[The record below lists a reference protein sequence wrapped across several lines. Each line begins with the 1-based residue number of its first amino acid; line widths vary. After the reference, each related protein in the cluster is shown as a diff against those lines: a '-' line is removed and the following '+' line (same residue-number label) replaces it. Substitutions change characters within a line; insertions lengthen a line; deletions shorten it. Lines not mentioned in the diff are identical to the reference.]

1 MVSQGAGHP
10 ARRGDACYLV
20 DMLAAFL
27 VPDFAQKIDTFIT
40 IPSAI
45 AEIWMVVHLLLIGV
59 RTVEPEGVLP
69 PP

>member
-1 MVSQGAGHP
+1 
-10 ARRGDACYLV
+10 
-20 DMLAAFL
+20 MLAAFL